1 MREEPMKI
9 ELFEPAMCCSSGV
22 CGPSVDPKLVKLQE
36 TLRLIEEKARLEAE
50 LATVGRRNPANPGD
64 WEATPPDVGLEAD
77 PNDRADQ
84 MEEFGNN
91 SAILT
96 DLENRYND
104 VVAALDRMEKGTYG
118 TCSVSGEP
126 IEEDRLNADPA
137 ATTCKAHL
145 NG

>member
-1 MREEPMKI
+1 MNTEQFK
-9 ELFEPAMCCSSGV
+9 A
-22 CGPSVDPKLVKLQE
+22 
-36 TLRLIEEKARLEAE
+36 RLTEEKERLEAE
-50 LATVGRRNPANPGD
+50 LATVGRRNPSNPGD
-64 WEATPPDVGLEAD
+64 WEATPPDVGQEAD

-104 VVAALDRMEKGTYG
+104 VVAALGRIDAGTYG
-118 TCSVSGEP
+118 VCRVSGEA

-145 NG
+145 ND